1 MTFWFYVGLS
11 QVVCKLWHYNLP
23 IRSVSL
29 WRTMR
34 GFLSNVASEEVDGK
48 IEAGR
53 IEERVATTVVE
64 KVVTGMKATEG
75 KVVIFVADVKEVE
88 TVEIEETE
96 ERGEFHSGIGVKPME
111 KPGISSSI
119 MNNFFD
125 KTKYFYK

>member
-1 MTFWFYVGLS
+1 MFILSTESYIERHFTEVLECDEFYSLTQD
-11 QVVCKLWHYNLP
+11 QVAQL
-23 IRSVSL
+23 I
-29 WRTMR
+29 
-34 GFLSNVASEEVDGK
+34 ASDTITVPNEE
-48 IEAGR
+48 
-53 IEERVATTVVE
+53 
-64 KVVTGMKATEG
+64 